1 MPFISKCS
9 FMALH
14 FLTKP
19 NPDLQKLVK
28 RGMLYIRILGIW
40 YPLLSKKLY

>member
-1 MPFISKCS
+1 MQLYGTPLSE
-9 FMALH
+9 
-14 FLTKP
+14 KP

-40 YPLLSKKLY
+40 YSLLSKNVIL